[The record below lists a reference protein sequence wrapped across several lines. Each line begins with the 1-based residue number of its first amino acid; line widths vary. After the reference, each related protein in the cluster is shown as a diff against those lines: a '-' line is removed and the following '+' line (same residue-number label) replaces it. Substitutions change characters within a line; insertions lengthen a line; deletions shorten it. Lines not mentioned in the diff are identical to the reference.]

1 MPMKKTINGKVVCIL
16 VAVAVISLVLIS
28 LALWEGH
35 RNELPSDHTQQE
47 GILEYQGNEY
57 VLKDGIET
65 YLVMGLDTF
74 SDNSVSDSYNNN
86 QQADFIMLFVVDNND
101 EKITVLHINRDTM
114 ADVNILG
121 LNGNKV
127 DTVKKQIALA
137 HTYGHGGDIS
147 CRNTAE
153 ALSSLLMNVKINHYF
168 SLHMDAVPQLNDLV
182 GGVTVEVLEDFSA
195 LDPSLVKGQTV
206 TLRGEQALTYV
217 RGRQGIGDSS
227 NISRMKRQ
235 KQYVAALRHQALQ
248 CMESDQDFILDAAL
262 QLEDYFVSDR
272 SVTQMQQL
280 ADKFVAYDLVEKD
293 MLEGK
298 SQVGPE
304 FMEFYLDEEF
314 VKKTVVDLFYK
325 LKA

>member
-195 LDPSLVKGQTV
+195 LDHSLVKGQTV

>member
-1 MPMKKTINGKVVCIL
+1 MKKTINGKVICIL
-16 VAVAVISLVLIS
+16 IAVAVISLVLIS

-35 RNELPSDHTQQE
+35 RNELPSDRTQQE

-298 SQVGPE
+298 SQLGPE

>member
-1 MPMKKTINGKVVCIL
+1 MKKTINGKVICIL
-16 VAVAVISLVLIS
+16 IAVAVISLVLIS

-101 EKITVLHINRDTM
+101 EKITVLHINRDTV

-206 TLRGEQALTYV
+206 TLSGEQALTYV

-235 KQYVAALRHQALQ
+235 KQYVSALRHQALQ
-248 CMESDQDFILDAAL
+248 CVESDQDFILDAAL

-314 VKKTVVDLFYK
+314 VKKTVVALFYK

>member
-1 MPMKKTINGKVVCIL
+1 MKKMITGKVICIL
-16 VAVAVISLVLIS
+16 IAVSVISLVLFS
-28 LALWEGH
+28 LALWEGN
-35 RNELPSDHTQQE
+35 RNSLPSDGTTQE

-74 SDNSVSDSYNNN
+74 SDSAVSDSYNNN
-86 QQADFIMLFVVDNND
+86 QQADFIILFVVDNNE
-101 EKITVLHINRDTM
+101 EKITALHINRDTM

-137 HTYGHGGDIS
+137 HTYGNGGDIS

-153 ALSSLLMNVKINHYF
+153 ALSSLLLNVKINHYF

-182 GGVTVEVLEDFSA
+182 GGVTLEVLEDFSS
-195 LDPSLVKGQTV
+195 LDPSLVKGQV
-206 TLRGEQALTYV
+206 ITLSGEQALTYV
-217 RGRQGIGDSS
+217 RGRKGIGDSS

-235 KQYVAALRHQALQ
+235 RQYVAALRHQALQ
-248 CMESDQDFILDAAL
+248 CMETNQNFILNSISTL
-262 QLEDYFVSDR
+262 NDYFVSDLSTAR
-272 SVTQMQQL
+272 MQTL
-280 ADKFVAYDLVEKD
+280 ADKFAAYELAEID
-293 MLEGK
+293 MLEGR

-304 FMEFYLDEEF
+304 FMEFYLDEDF
-314 VKKTVVDLFYK
+314 VKKTVVDLFYQ
-325 LKA
+325 LKK